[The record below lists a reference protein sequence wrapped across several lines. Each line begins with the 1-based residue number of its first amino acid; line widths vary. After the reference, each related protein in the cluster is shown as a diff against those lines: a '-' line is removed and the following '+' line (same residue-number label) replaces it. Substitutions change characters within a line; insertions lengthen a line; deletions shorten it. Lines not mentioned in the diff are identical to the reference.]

1 MSPKH
6 PRRLAAIAASIALA
20 LPAFAQ
26 NNPTTATTTAAAKPV
41 TVNGVQIPRARIDAI
56 VKAQEQQGAKDSPEL
71 RAAITD
77 RLIMNEVVAQEATRK
92 GLAKS
97 PEVQAQLELVRQ
109 NVLLNAYRQDFVKN
123 NPIPDSQLKAEYDK
137 IRSQVGDKEYKARH
151 ILVEKEDDAKAIV
164 ANLKKGQKFEDLAK
178 QSKDPGSKDKGGD
191 LDWNSPGSYV
201 KPFGDAL
208 TKLEKGKYTEVP
220 VQTQFGWHVIMLED
234 VRPTKFPP
242 FEEVKPQLAERMQ
255 AQALEK
261 NVADLR
267 AKAKVEQ

>member
-1 MSPKH
+1 MISLSPRH
-6 PRRLAAIAASIALA
+6 IAVLLAGFVAA
-20 LPAFAQ
+20 LPAYAQ
-26 NNPTTATTTAAAKPV
+26 SPTTATAGAKPV
-41 TVNGVQIPRARIDAI
+41 SVNGVQIPRARIDAI
-56 VKAQEQQGAKDSPEL
+56 VKAQEAQGAKDSPEL

-77 RLIMNEVVAQEATRK
+77 RLIMNEVIAQEATRK

-109 NVLLNAYRQDFVKN
+109 NVLLNAYRQDFLKN
-123 NPIPDSQLKAEYDK
+123 NPLPDAQLKAEYEK

-151 ILVEKEDDAKAIV
+151 ILVEKEDEAKAIV

-178 QSKDPGSKDKGGD
+178 QSKDPGSKDKGGE
-191 LDWNSPGSYV
+191 LDWNSPGAYV

-208 TKLEKGKYTEVP
+208 AKLEKGKYTETP
-220 VQTQFGWHVIMLED
+220 VQTQFGWHVIQLED

-242 FEEVKPQLAERMQ
+242 YEEVKPQLAERLQ
-255 AQALEK
+255 GQALEK

-267 AKAKVEQ
+267 AKAKIDQ